1 MFGRSALRRLSRETA
16 VVHTSDGQSFR
27 GVVIGVY
34 SDSIVIAHA
43 RALLGEGASEELAGE
58 VLIPLE
64 NISFIQRAL
73 P

>member
-1 MFGRSALRRLSRETA
+1 

-27 GVVIGVY
+27 GVVIAVY
-34 SDSIVIAHA
+34 DDALALAHT

-58 VLIPLE
+58 VVIPLQ